1 MTDNLLDKT
10 DDDNLPE
17 ADPNKDYL
25 TELVGEGR
33 KFKDQQALAKS
44 KYEADQYIEILKR
57 RLDEGRAAFLKERE
71 ENTTKA
77 SLEELTKRIE
87 ERLKSNAETEVKSET
102 NQFDPKQI
110 ESLVTTK
117 LLEHEVTRTETNNF
131 NLVKGKLQQRY
142 GENYKEAL
150 GKQIEE
156 LDMTEATLNEMAR
169 RQPKVLLRTL
179 GLDKDSEQQQFQSP
193 PRGQRSNA
201 FTPSGP
207 AKRTWSYYQNLK
219 KTKPDIWFDRS
230 TAIQMQ
236 KDAIELGEAFQD
248 GDYSKYN

>member
-1 MTDNLLDKT
+1 MSEKYTRTNYLRPQGEQMTANLLDKT

-77 SLEELTKRIE
+77 SLEELTRRIE
-87 ERLKSNAETEVKSET
+87 ERLKSSAETEAKTET
-102 NQFDPKQI
+102 NQFDSKQI

-117 LLEHEVTRTETNNF
+117 LQEHEATRTETNNF
-131 NLVKGKLQQRY
+131 NLVRNKLQERY
-142 GENYKEAL
+142 G
-150 GKQIEE
+150 
-156 LDMTEATLNEMAR
+156 
-169 RQPKVLLRTL
+169 
-179 GLDKDSEQQQFQSP
+179 
-193 PRGQRSNA
+193 
-201 FTPSGP
+201 
-207 AKRTWSYYQNLK
+207 
-219 KTKPDIWFDRS
+219 
-230 TAIQMQ
+230 
-236 KDAIELGEAFQD
+236 
-248 GDYSKYN
+248 